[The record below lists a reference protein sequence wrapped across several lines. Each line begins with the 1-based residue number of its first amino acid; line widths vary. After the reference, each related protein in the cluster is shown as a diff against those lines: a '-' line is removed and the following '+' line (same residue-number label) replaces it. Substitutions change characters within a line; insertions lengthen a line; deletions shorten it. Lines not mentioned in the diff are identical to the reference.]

1 MQPLRSGQPGPE
13 TRQARNG
20 ERETTLK
27 SPDDLA
33 VHTAL
38 RQALARILQ
47 EARLGIDQ
55 LLQLDSDP
63 TSVDA
68 LLADPNSPV
77 NAPRTLE
84 ALRVEAAAQREALRV
99 EAAAQ
104 REALRPFAQAYSK
117 MAEPLDDLQIRV
129 FIDVNRPEHCK
140 SVYMSDFKRAHHA
153 YASMSIGAETVER
166 LTALQRDLG
175 RAGELLGAWLA
186 DDGPFS
192 QEDLDDS
199 KRLAETYGRKK
210 P

>member
-77 NAPRTLE
+77 NAPRTL
-84 ALRVEAAAQREALRV
+84 EALRV

>member
-1 MQPLRSGQPGPE
+1 
-13 TRQARNG
+13 
-20 ERETTLK
+20 LK

-77 NAPRTLE
+77 NAPRTL
-84 ALRVEAAAQREALRV
+84 EALRV

-166 LTALQRDLG
+166 LTALQRDIS

-199 KRLAETYGRKK
+199 KRLAETYGRRK